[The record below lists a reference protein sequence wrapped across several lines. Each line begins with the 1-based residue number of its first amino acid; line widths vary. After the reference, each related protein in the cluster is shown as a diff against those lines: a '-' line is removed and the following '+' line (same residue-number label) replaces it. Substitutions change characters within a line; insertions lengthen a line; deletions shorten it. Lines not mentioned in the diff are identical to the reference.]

1 MVHKKWTIKEE
12 LYSLNM
18 QIREFGGPLRKL
30 VYLDK
35 PEYHMQVNQRAW
47 KDFRKLIGAP
57 FLHLQLDTFLET
69 PCMYVL

>member
-30 VYLDK
+30 VYLMSSCDGQAGG
-35 PEYHMQVNQRAW
+35 EVMCFAVVGY
-47 KDFRKLIGAP
+47 I
-57 FLHLQLDTFLET
+57 
-69 PCMYVL
+69 